1 MEDTRDTLMSMK
13 VGGAWLKSECS
24 AVVDR
29 DFDLLVQSDEFA
41 AGTFFA
47 VEEFEIEMGLS
58 SDASEDPQAAIEA
71 QAKHNKAVHKQLDE
85 LAEQMAALRRHP
97 NEAAGA
103 GKKGKLGGEK
113 SEKFAK
119 FLKNPAS
126 IRGADSYPSELEPIS
141 ITRRMDI
148 ASVTLFD
155 KCQNLLIIDKAVLIK
170 RRALGGN
177 KLLSYFRIDFTDI
190 LITDFDWQE
199 DEVVKES
206 FKFICRG
213 VDISYRPEVR
223 GSKSG
228 KGGREDQ
235 LGKTVG
241 PMGWKYVDM
250 DRKK

>member
-13 VGGAWLKSECS
+13 IGGSWLPSECS

-29 DFDLLVQSDEFA
+29 DFDLLVNADEFA
-41 AGTFFA
+41 PGTFFA
-47 VEEFEIEMGLS
+47 VEEFEIELGLS
-58 SDASEDPQAAIEA
+58 SDAAEDPQAALEA
-71 QAKHNKAVHKQLDE
+71 QAKHNKEVHKQLDE
-85 LAEQMAALRRHP
+85 LAEKMEALRRRP
-97 NEAAGA
+97 EAAAG
-103 GKKGKLGGEK
+103 GKKGRLAGEK
-113 SEKFAK
+113 SEKFSK
-119 FLKNPAS
+119 FLKSPTS
-126 IRGADSYPSELEPIS
+126 IRGADSYPSELEPVS

-170 RRALGGN
+170 RRALGGD
-177 KLLSYFRIDFTDI
+177 KLRTYIRIEFTDI

-199 DEVVKES
+199 DEVVKET

-213 VDISYRPEVR
+213 IDISYRPEQR
-223 GSKSG
+223 GAKSG

-250 DRKK
+250 DRRK